1 LFSREVDTLDRSEEE
16 VMANPEAPRSQEESA
31 ASDSLITRR
40 QVLGGMAGIAGVA
53 ATSSLLAA
61 CGPGTASSAPAASS
75 GGSAPAPST
84 GGSAPA
90 ASLSGEVTLGS
101 NYSDAVPKA
110 AMQAAADSFTAAT
123 GIAVKINTVDHGTFQ
138 DQISSYLQGTPD
150 DVWTWFS
157 GFRMRFFAAQGLA
170 TDITDVWDKIGSHYS
185 EAFKVGSTG
194 DDGKQYFVP
203 IYLYPWA
210 VFYRKSVFA
219 DKGYAIPKTFDEL
232 KTLAAKIKTDGLIP
246 FAFGDK
252 DGWPAMGTFDILN
265 LRLNGY
271 DFHVNLMAGK
281 EKWTDP
287 KVKTVFDTFKEILP
301 FHQEGAA
308 GRIWQDASATLV
320 QKKAAMYF
328 HGMFTSQQFQEAG
341 QADLDDLDFF
351 PYPDFGTQYD
361 AEKALDA
368 PIDGFALSKAPKNLD
383 GAKAF
388 LEHLAQPATQVAWVT
403 ADKSNIAAAKDAD
416 TSSYNA
422 LQKKAAEV
430 IGSAQRITQF
440 LDRDTNP
447 NFAGPNG
454 MQAFLLQFLQDPN
467 QDVTALQK
475 KIQDFWDTL

>member
-1 LFSREVDTLDRSEEE
+1 
-16 VMANPEAPRSQEESA
+16 MANAEAPRSPEPSPSNPQIS
-31 ASDSLITRR
+31 RR
-40 QVLGGMAGIAGVA
+40 QVLGGIAGVA
-53 ATSSLLAA
+53 GLAAVPSLLAA
-61 CGPGTASSAPAASS
+61 CGPGASTAPSTATGGSQPPAASTPPS
-75 GGSAPAPST
+75 ST
-84 GGSAPA
+84 GPA
-90 ASLSGEVTLGS
+90 ASLTGEVTLGS
-101 NYSDAVPKA
+101 NYSDEVPKK
-110 AMQAAADSFTAAT
+110 AMQAAADSFTAKT
-123 GIAVKINTVDHGTFQ
+123 GIPVKINTVAHGTFQ

-170 TDITDVWDKIGSHYS
+170 TDITDVWSKIGTHYG

-210 VFYRKSVFA
+210 VFYRKSLFA
-219 DKGYAIPKTFDEL
+219 EKGYEIPKTYDEL
-232 KTLAAKIKTDGLIP
+232 KTLATKIQGDGLTP

-271 DFHVNLMAGK
+271 QFHVDLMAGK
-281 EKWTDP
+281 EKWSDP
-287 KVKTVFDTFKEILP
+287 KVKTVFDTFKELLP
-301 FHQEGAA
+301 FHQQGAA
-308 GRIWQDASATLV
+308 GRIWQDASTTLV

-351 PYPDFGTQYD
+351 PYPDFGTQWD

-383 GAKAF
+383 AAKAF
-388 LEHLAQPATQVAWVT
+388 LEHLAQPETQVAWVT

-416 TSSYNA
+416 TSGYTA

-430 IGSAQRITQF
+430 IGGAQRITQF

-467 QDVTALQK
+467 QDIAALQK

>member
-1 LFSREVDTLDRSEEE
+1 
-16 VMANPEAPRSQEESA
+16 MANPETPRSQEA
-31 ASDSLITRR
+31 PPKSDQLITRR
-40 QVLGGMAGIAGVA
+40 RVLGGMAGVAGLA
-53 ATSSLLAA
+53 AVPSLLAA
-61 CGPGTASSAPAASS
+61 CGPSGATSGATGGASQPAGSP
-75 GGSAPAPST
+75 GGSP
-84 GGSAPA
+84 GPA
-90 ASLSGEVTLGS
+90 ASLAGEVTLGS
-101 NYSDAVPKA
+101 NYSDAIPKA
-110 AMQAAADSFTAAT
+110 AMQAAADSFTANT
-123 GIAVKINTVDHGTFQ
+123 GIPVKINTVDHGTFQ
-138 DQISSYLQGTPD
+138 DQIAAYLQGTPD

-157 GFRMRFFAAQGLA
+157 GFRMRFFAEQGLA
-170 TDITDVWDKIGSHYS
+170 TDISDLWAKIEPMYG
-185 EAFKVGSTG
+185 EAFKVGSSG
-194 DDGKQYFVP
+194 NDDKQYFIP

-210 VFYRKSVFA
+210 VFYRKSLWA
-219 DKGYAIPKTFDEL
+219 EKGYEIPKTFDEL
-232 KTLAAKIKTDGLIP
+232 KTLAAKIQSDGLIP

-271 DFHVNLMAGK
+271 DFHVGLMAG
-281 EKWTDP
+281 EQKWTDP

-320 QKKAAMYF
+320 QKRAAMYF

-341 QADLDDLDFF
+341 EADLEDLDFF
-351 PYPDFGTQYD
+351 PYPDFGTEFD

-383 GAKAF
+383 AAKAF

-403 ADKSNIAAAKDAD
+403 ADKSNIAASKDAD
-416 TSSYNA
+416 TSGYNA

-454 MQAFLLQFLQDPN
+454 MQAFLLDFLQNPN
-467 QDVTALQK
+467 QDVAALQK

>member
-1 LFSREVDTLDRSEEE
+1 
-16 VMANPEAPRSQEESA
+16 MANAEAPRTPDQPSPSNPQLS
-31 ASDSLITRR
+31 RR
-40 QVLGGMAGIAGVA
+40 QVLSGIAGVA
-53 ATSSLLAA
+53 GLAAVPSLLAA
-61 CGPGTASSAPAASS
+61 CGPSGASTAPSTAGAASQAPAGSSAASS
-75 GGSAPAPST
+75 SAAA
-84 GGSAPA
+84 G

-101 NYSDAVPKA
+101 NYSDAVPKK
-110 AMQAAADSFTAAT
+110 AMQAAADSFTAKT

-170 TDITDVWDKIGSHYS
+170 SDITDVWTKLAPHYTD
-185 EAFKVGSTG
+185 AFKVGSTG

-210 VFYRKSVFA
+210 VFYRKSLFA
-219 DKGYAIPKTFDEL
+219 DKGYTIPKTFDEM
-232 KTLAAKIKTDGLIP
+232 KTLATKIQKDGLTP

-301 FHQEGAA
+301 FHQAGAA
-308 GRIWQDASATLV
+308 GRIWQDASTSLV
-320 QKKAAMYF
+320 QKKSAMYF

-368 PIDGFALSKAPKNLD
+368 PIDGFALSKAPKNVD
-383 GAKAF
+383 AAKAF
-388 LEHLAQPATQVAWVT
+388 VEHLGQPETQVAWVS

-416 TSSYNA
+416 TSNYTA

-430 IGSAQRITQF
+430 IGQAQRITQF

-467 QDVTALQK
+467 QDVAALQK

>member
-1 LFSREVDTLDRSEEE
+1 
-16 VMANPEAPRSQEESA
+16 MANPEAPRSPDGSSA
-31 ASDSLITRR
+31 SNPIVTRR
-40 QVLGGMAGIAGVA
+40 RVLGGIAGVA
-53 ATSSLLAA
+53 GLATVPSLLAA
-61 CGPGTASSAPAASS
+61 CGPGATPSPSAAASAPA
-75 GGSAPAPST
+75 GSAPA
-84 GGSAPA
+84 GSASAGPG
-90 ASLSGEVTLGS
+90 ASLTGEVTLGS
-101 NYSDAVPKA
+101 NYSDDVPKK
-110 AMQAAADSFTAAT
+110 AMQAAADSFTAKT
-123 GIAVKINTVDHGTFQ
+123 GITVKINTVAHGTFQ
-138 DQISSYLQGTPD
+138 DQISNYLQGTPD

-170 TDITDVWDKIGSHYS
+170 YDISDVWANLQPHYTD
-185 EAFKVGSTG
+185 AFKVGSTG
-194 DDGKQYFVP
+194 DDQKQYFIP

-210 VFYRKSVFA
+210 VFYRKSLFA
-219 DKGYAIPKTFDEL
+219 DKGYEIPKTFDEL
-232 KTLAAKIKTDGLIP
+232 KTLATKIQSDKLIP

-271 DFHVNLMAGK
+271 DFHVGLMAGE

-308 GRIWQDASATLV
+308 GRNWADASTTLL
-320 QKKAAMYF
+320 QKKAGMYF

-351 PYPDFGTQYD
+351 PYPSFGTQYD

-368 PIDGFALSKAPKNLD
+368 PIDGFMLSKAPKNLD
-383 GAKAF
+383 AAKAF
-388 LEHLAQPATQVAWVT
+388 LEYLAQPETQVTWDT
-403 ADKSNIAAAKDAD
+403 ADKSNIAASKDAD
-416 TSSYNA
+416 TSAYSP
-422 LQKKAAEV
+422 LQKKAAQV
-430 IGSAQRITQF
+430 IGDAQRITQF

-454 MQAFLLQFLQDPN
+454 MQAFLLDFLQKPD
-467 QDVTALQK
+467 QDLPALQK

>member
-1 LFSREVDTLDRSEEE
+1 
-16 VMANPEAPRSQEESA
+16 MAKADAPRSTDPSPSTPQ
-31 ASDSLITRR
+31 LTRR
-40 QVLGGMAGIAGVA
+40 QVLGGLAGVA
-53 ATSSLLAA
+53 GLATVPSLLAA
-61 CGPGTASSAPAASS
+61 CASPAASSAPSTA
-75 GGSAPAPST
+75 GSQ
-84 GGSAPA
+84 APA
-90 ASLSGEVTLGS
+90 ASNPPSIGATGVSLTGEVTLGS
-101 NYSDAVPKA
+101 NYSDAVPKK
-110 AMQAAADSFTAAT
+110 AMQAAADSFTAKT
-123 GIAVKINTVDHGTFQ
+123 GVAVKINTVAHGTFQ

-170 TDITDVWDKIGSHYS
+170 TDITDVWAKLEPHYT

-219 DKGYAIPKTFDEL
+219 DKGYQIPKTFDEL
-232 KTLAAKIKTDGLIP
+232 KTLATKIKGDGLIP

-271 DFHVNLMAGK
+271 QFHVDLMAGK

-383 GAKAF
+383 AAKAF
-388 LEHLAQPATQVAWVT
+388 VEHLGQPDTQVAWVS

-416 TSSYNA
+416 TSGYTP

-430 IGSAQRITQF
+430 IGQAQRITQF

-467 QDVTALQK
+467 QDVAALQK

>member
-1 LFSREVDTLDRSEEE
+1 
-16 VMANPEAPRSQEESA
+16 MANPETPL
-31 ASDSLITRR
+31 ASGIPSPANPVITRR
-40 QVLGGMAGIAGVA
+40 RVLGGIAGVGGLA
-53 ATSSLLAA
+53 AASALLAA
-61 CGPGTASSAPAASS
+61 CSSSSSNSPAASAA
-75 GGSAPAPST
+75 GGGGAASAAPSAA
-84 GGSAPA
+84 GGGASAA
-90 ASLSGEVTLGS
+90 ASPGGEVTLGS
-101 NYSDAVPKA
+101 NYSDEVPKK
-110 AMQAAADSFTAAT
+110 AMQAAADSFKAKT
-123 GIAVKINTVDHGTFQ
+123 GINVKINTVDHGTFQ
-138 DQISSYLQGTPD
+138 NQISSYLQGTPD

-170 TDITDVWDKIGSHYS
+170 MDISDVWSKLAPHYTD
-185 EAFKVGSTG
+185 AFKVGSTG

-210 VFYRKSVFA
+210 VFYRKSVFQE
-219 DKGYAIPKTFDEL
+219 KGYEIPTTFDAL
-232 KTLAAKIKTDGLIP
+232 KTLATKIQKDGLVP

-301 FHQEGAA
+301 FHQQGAA
-308 GRIWQDASATLV
+308 GRIWQDASTTLL

-328 HGMFTSQQFQEAG
+328 HGMFTSQQFQKAG

-351 PYPDFGTQYD
+351 PYPAFGTQFD

-368 PIDGFALSKAPKNLD
+368 PIDGFALSKAPKNVD
-383 GAKAF
+383 AAKAF
-388 LEHLAQPATQVAWVT
+388 VEHLGQPDTQVAWVT
-403 ADKSNIAAAKDAD
+403 ADVSNIAAAKDAD
-416 TSSYNA
+416 TSKYTP

-430 IGSAQRITQF
+430 IGQAKRITQF

-467 QDVTALQK
+467 QDVAALQK

>member
-1 LFSREVDTLDRSEEE
+1 
-16 VMANPEAPRSQEESA
+16 MANPEAPRSPDGPSP
-31 ASDSLITRR
+31 SNPTVSRR
-40 QVLGGMAGIAGVA
+40 QVLGGIAGVA
-53 ATSSLLAA
+53 GLAAVPSLLAA
-61 CGPGTASSAPAASS
+61 CGPGATTAPTTSGAASQPPA
-75 GGSAPAPST
+75 GSTPPSSV
-84 GGSAPA
+84 GPG
-90 ASLSGEVTLGS
+90 ASLTGEVTLGS
-101 NYSDAVPKA
+101 NYSDEIPKK
-110 AMQAAADSFTAAT
+110 AMQAAADSFTAKT
-123 GIAVKINTVDHGTFQ
+123 SIPVKINTVDHGTFQ

-170 TDITDVWDKIGSHYS
+170 TDVSDVWTKLEPHYG

-210 VFYRKSVFA
+210 VFYRKSLWTE
-219 DKGYAIPKTFDEL
+219 KGYEIPTTFDQL
-232 KTLAAKIKTDGLIP
+232 KTLAAKIQTDGLTP

-271 DFHVNLMAGK
+271 QFHVDLMAGK
-281 EKWTDP
+281 EKWSDP

-301 FHQEGAA
+301 FHQAGAA
-308 GRIWQDASATLV
+308 GRIWQDASKTLV

-351 PYPDFGTQYD
+351 PYPDFGTEFD

-368 PIDGFALSKAPKNLD
+368 PIDGFALSKAPKNID
-383 GAKAF
+383 AAKAF
-388 LEHLAQPATQVAWVT
+388 LEHLGQPDTQVAWVS

-416 TSSYNA
+416 TSGYTP

-430 IGSAQRITQF
+430 IGNAKRITQF

-454 MQAFLLQFLQDPN
+454 MQQFLLSFLQDPN
-467 QDVTALQK
+467 QDVAALQK

>member
-1 LFSREVDTLDRSEEE
+1 
-16 VMANPEAPRSQEESA
+16 MANPETPRSQEESTK
-31 ASDSLITRR
+31 SDQLITRR
-40 QVLGGMAGIAGVA
+40 RVLGGMAGVAGLA
-53 ATSSLLAA
+53 AVPSLLAA
-61 CGPGTASSAPAASS
+61 CGPSGATSGATAGASPA
-75 GGSAPAPST
+75 GSAPA
-84 GGSAPA
+84 GSPGPA

-101 NYSDAVPKA
+101 NYSDAIPKA
-110 AMQAAADSFTAAT
+110 AMQAAADSFTAET
-123 GIAVKINTVDHGTFQ
+123 GIPVKINTVDHGTFQ

-157 GFRMRFFAAQGLA
+157 GFRMRFFAEQGLA
-170 TDITDVWDKIGSHYS
+170 TDISDLWAKIEPMYG
-185 EAFKVGSTG
+185 EAFKVGSSG
-194 DDGKQYFVP
+194 NDEKQYFIP

-210 VFYRKSVFA
+210 VFYRKSLWA
-219 DKGYAIPKTFDEL
+219 EKGYEIPTTFDEL
-232 KTLAAKIKTDGLIP
+232 KTLAAKIQSDGLIP

-271 DFHVNLMAGK
+271 DFHVGLMAG
-281 EKWTDP
+281 EQKWTDP

-320 QKKAAMYF
+320 QKRAAMYF

-341 QADLDDLDFF
+341 EAELADLDFF
-351 PYPDFGTQYD
+351 PYPDFGTEFD

-383 GAKAF
+383 AAKAF
-388 LEHLAQPATQVAWVT
+388 LEHLAQPETQVAWVT
-403 ADKSNIAAAKDAD
+403 ADKSNIAASKDAD
-416 TSSYNA
+416 SSGYNA

-430 IGSAQRITQF
+430 IGGAQRITQF

-454 MQAFLLQFLQDPN
+454 MQAFLLDFLQNPN
-467 QDVTALQK
+467 QDVAALQK